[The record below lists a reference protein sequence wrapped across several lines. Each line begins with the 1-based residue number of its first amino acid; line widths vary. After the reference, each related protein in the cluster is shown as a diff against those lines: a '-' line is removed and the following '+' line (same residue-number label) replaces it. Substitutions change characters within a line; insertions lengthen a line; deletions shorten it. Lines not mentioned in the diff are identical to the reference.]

1 MSARFVTIVGILV
14 GGIASILQ
22 LLNAFGMELSEDQQ
36 TAIAAVAGLVLLIVS
51 ALFSPDVPVPMPE
64 PPNDGEVKP

>member
-1 MSARFVTIVGILV
+1 MSARFVTVVGILV

-36 TAIAAVAGLVLLIVS
+36 TAIAAVAGVVLLVVS
-51 ALFSPDVPVPMPE
+51 ALFSPDVPVPMPT
-64 PPNDGEVKP
+64 PPEES